1 MDKNT
6 KIELLK
12 ILGMVIILVVL
23 ILGIVWLNSDPE
35 EEGDTQSNTAVV
47 EDEANVVD
55 DQTENEDEQN
65 TVETSEDETTNIENN
80 DTEDVT
86 ESENEDEN
94 KDENE

>member
-35 EEGDTQSNTAVV
+35 KKGDTQSNTAVV

-94 KDENE
+94 E

>member
-35 EEGDTQSNTAVV
+35 EKGDTQSNTAVV

-94 KDENE
+94 E